1 MQADRS
7 RSPSFGGVI
16 AAVVGLA
23 LFVYFLRRAGVSDVV
38 DGIQRLGMAF
48 VVVVALG
55 GLRFVIRSAAWMRCL
70 DGPHRLTLSEVFQ
83 AVIVGDALGNLTGPL
98 GVIVGEPA
106 KGIFLRHREP
116 LRRMLPALAVES
128 LFYTLSAV
136 FVIAGGLVAVF
147 LLFQTSGQLWITT
160 AAAVAAMVALV
171 GSVHW
176 VIWNHKPVGSS
187 TLRWLGRMGVA
198 PHAMEQVEAKVVR
211 IEDHIHALY
220 PRDRA
225 RLVPVA
231 LLEFS
236 FHALAILEIYLILS
250 VISDQSPTFLHA
262 FVFEST
268 NRFISFAFRFV
279 PLRIGVDEAGT
290 GMFADLLAFGTAT
303 GVTLAIIR
311 KGRILV
317 WIAVGVVVLVRR
329 GLSLKQILGGAPS
342 GSAGAVIVIMAR
354 SPVAGDP
361 PKTRLARAVEDA
373 DDRRRLYGAFLR
385 DTVAACRELE
395 GIELRLAYTPDGGTG
410 GFEDVDVADDE
421 LIPQRGGDLAT
432 REASVFTDLFAAG
445 FSKVVMVGSDL
456 PTFPVDYLRTAID
469 LVDSEA
475 VVLGPAEDG
484 GYYLMALGTDTADAA
499 VPDLFSDVRWST
511 SAALDDTTVAAER
524 AGLRV
529 ELLPP
534 WYDVDDEVGL
544 ARLREE
550 LSDDRGRA
558 RAPSTAQALDDIK
571 SRASPTSPYAS

>member
-7 RSPSFGGVI
+7 RSPSLVGVI

-38 DGIQRLGMAF
+38 DGIKRLGMAF

-116 LRRMLPALAVES
+116 LRRTLPALAVET

-160 AAAVAAMVALV
+160 ATAVAAMVALV

-187 TLRWLGRMGVA
+187 TVRWLRRIGVA
-198 PHAMEQVEAKVVR
+198 PHAMEQFEAKVVR
-211 IEDHIHALY
+211 VEDHIHALY

-317 WIAVGVVVLVRR
+317 WIAVGVVVLIRR
-329 GLSLKQILGGAPS
+329 GLSLNQILGGSPS

-361 PKTRLARAVEDA
+361 PKTRLARAVED
-373 DDRRRLYGAFLR
+373 
-385 DTVAACRELE
+385 
-395 GIELRLAYTPDGGTG
+395 
-410 GFEDVDVADDE
+410 VD
-421 LIPQRGGDLAT
+421 
-432 REASVFTDLFAAG
+432 
-445 FSKVVMVGSDL
+445 
-456 PTFPVDYLRTAID
+456 
-469 LVDSEA
+469 
-475 VVLGPAEDG
+475 
-484 GYYLMALGTDTADAA
+484 
-499 VPDLFSDVRWST
+499 
-511 SAALDDTTVAAER
+511 
-524 AGLRV
+524 
-529 ELLPP
+529 
-534 WYDVDDEVGL
+534 
-544 ARLREE
+544 
-550 LSDDRGRA
+550 
-558 RAPSTAQALDDIK
+558 
-571 SRASPTSPYAS
+571 